1 MVRRKVQI
9 AGGSTFTVTLPKS
22 WTEEHGI
29 RRGSLIDFYPED
41 DALWLTPHQDGER
54 TKGVLDIAGLD
65 DAQLARAV
73 TVMYISGFDIIT
85 LETGRLST
93 TQRRTI
99 RDTAQGL
106 IGLEVI
112 AETASHIQLQDFMD
126 SSELSLQTALTRMH
140 LVATEMLA
148 DAVTALIEND
158 ADLSRSVIQRDDD
171 VDRFWA
177 WVSRVFRSEL
187 RAPGRPAGLGI
198 DRETSFDYHTAAR
211 QLERVA
217 DHATKIAH
225 QSPALDEIPPAV
237 TEALVELYEAAR
249 DVIETAMEA
258 LLEDDSDEAV
268 RLANQAQ
275 EQVEAI
281 ETRSRDIDA
290 LIRDL
295 DSRQATVLGLV
306 ADSLER
312 SASYGGNIAESAQQK
327 AALKP

>member
-1 MVRRKVQI
+1 MIRRKVQI
-9 AGGSTFTVTLPKS
+9 AGGSTFTVSLPKH

-29 RRGSLIDFYPED
+29 GRGSLIDFHRED
-41 DALWLTPHQDGER
+41 DALWLTPHQNGER
-54 TKGVLDIAGLD
+54 TEGILEITGLD

-73 TVMYISGFDIIT
+73 TAMYISGFDIIT
-85 LETGRLST
+85 LETGRLT
-93 TQRRTI
+93 TAQRRTI
-99 RDTAQGL
+99 GDTAQGL

-112 AETASHIQLQDFMD
+112 DETASRIQLQDLMN
-126 SSELSLQTALTRMH
+126 SSELSLPTAITRMH

-158 ADLSRSVIQRDDD
+158 PDLSTNVIQRDDD

-177 WVSRVFRSEL
+177 WVSRAFRSEL
-187 RAPGRPAGLGI
+187 RAPGRPTELGI
-198 DRETSFDYHTAAR
+198 DRETSFDFHTAAR
-211 QLERVA
+211 QLERIA
-217 DHATKIAH
+217 DHATKIAQ
-225 QSPALDEIPPAV
+225 QSHELDEIPPAV
-237 TEALVELYEAAR
+237 TEALVELYEASG

-281 ETRSRDIDA
+281 ETTSREIDA
-290 LIRDL
+290 LIRTL
-295 DSRQATVLGLV
+295 DTQHASVLGLV
-306 ADSLER
+306 ADSLAR
-312 SASYGGNIAESAQQK
+312 SANYGGNIAESAQQK